1 MTAPAFISQCLRF
14 SFSSLRRLIPPM
26 LAVLLTACGG
36 GSDAPANYPIGGSVT
51 GLSGGTLVLQV
62 NDGETVSLSADGTF
76 QFPTELPGG
85 TAYVVSVQTQ
95 PNNPAQTCS
104 VNRGSGT
111 LNAAVND
118 ITVRCATNAY
128 RIGGTVSGLVGT
140 GLVLQNNGG
149 DDLVIDADGGFRF
162 TQPVASG
169 ARYRIT
175 VKTQPNN
182 PAQTCSVNHA
192 SALVTD
198 RDIDNVTVQCSTDVH
213 QIGGSVTG
221 LTGKGLVL
229 QNNAGD
235 DLPVDADGDFQFATP
250 VASGAGYVVTVRT
263 QPHDP
268 SQTCSVE
275 RATGTVADHDIR
287 DVTVRCTTD
296 SYFIGGTVSG
306 LAGSGLVLQ
315 NNGDEEL
322 AVNANGRFQ
331 FSGKVASG
339 AAYVVAVRSQ
349 PDAPVQTCTVNQ
361 SSTIVANADVTDVQ
375 VLCNTNSYP
384 VGGSVSG
391 LGGSSGLVLQNN
403 GTDDLDIDG
412 DGDFQFQ
419 KQVASGAGYKVTV
432 RTQPSGRVCS
442 VIPGTGSGTIGNAGV
457 TDVQIT
463 CSPVFRTLSV
473 DVSGYVS
480 GSGDLILQNNGQN
493 TLRVTSNG
501 NWPFPSS
508 VAVGST
514 YHVTVSVRPFGQ
526 FCSVTDDSGT
536 MPDAN
541 VRLQVQC
548 HPSTPHTIGGRIIG
562 LTGNDANL
570 VLQNN
575 GGDDLA
581 TNASGSFTFPS
592 KVENGRPYKVTIKYQ
607 PRLQADACTV
617 RYGTGTVTG
626 DVGDIVIDCSGLR
639 MSKRVAYVSNGNG
652 SVTAHAVGTD
662 DALTK
667 LDPVAA
673 SGARLSM
680 LVADPQR
687 RFAYVA
693 SDVGINAYQIN
704 STTGA
709 LTAVPAGPA
718 PHPGVFQTLAM
729 HPGGGFLY
737 LIDWV
742 KGDGSVTG
750 TVSAFRIDRDTGGL
764 MAIGLPIDLG
774 VWPSSPV
781 IDPTGRFL
789 YIANTHSGSV
799 SAFSIDESS
808 GLLTSV
814 SGSPFAVGF
823 PNYLAIT
830 PNGRFLYV
838 GGGPDLLS
846 YAIDPASGALSE
858 VVASVDLGGNSN
870 ITALTMDPAGDHIY
884 VGLFEFRINK
894 GVTCAITSTGG
905 LGECQDF
912 STPYRISSFA
922 VDPVHGFA
930 LLTHQSS
937 YITPYAITRDG
948 NGSVIS
954 VTPGPD
960 YDNSVGAVYSTILG
974 W

>member
-1 MTAPAFISQCLRF
+1 
-14 SFSSLRRLIPPM
+14 M

-36 GSDAPANYPIGGSVT
+36 GSDAPAHYPLGGSVS
-51 GLSGGTLVLQV
+51 GLAGGTLVLQV
-62 NDGETVSLSADGTF
+62 NDGETVSVSADGTF
-76 QFPTELPGG
+76 QFPSELPGG

-128 RIGGTVSGLVGT
+128 RIGGTVSGLAGQ

-175 VKTQPNN
+175 VKTQPSD
-182 PAQTCSVNHA
+182 PAQTCTVNHA

-493 TLRVTSNG
+493 TLPVTSNG
-501 NWPFPSS
+501 NWPFPGS

-541 VRLQVQC
+541 VTLQVQC
-548 HPSTPHTIGGRIIG
+548 APSTPHTIGGRIIG

-581 TNASGSFTFPS
+581 TNASGSFTFPA
-592 KVENGRPYKVTIKYQ
+592 KVNTGQPYAVTIKYQ
-607 PRLQADACTV
+607 PRLLAGACTV
-617 RYGTGTVTG
+617 SNGSGTVTG
-626 DVGDIVIDCSGLR
+626 DVGNVTIDCSGLPALT
-639 MSKRVAYVSNGNG
+639 KRAAYVSNW
-652 SVTAHAVGTD
+652 SVTSPNGVTVHAID
-662 DALTK
+662 ASDALTNVGK
-667 LDPVAA
+667 VAT
-673 SGARLSM
+673 SGLHLST

-687 RFAYVA
+687 QFAYAA
-693 SDVGINAYQIN
+693 SDWGIDAYAIN
-704 STTGA
+704 PTDGTLTAPADPVPHTGA
-709 LTAVPAGPA
+709 S
-718 PHPGVFQTLAM
+718 QTLAM
-729 HPGGGFLY
+729 HPSGGFLY
-737 LIDWV
+737 LVDWV

-764 MAIGLPIDLG
+764 TAIGSPIDLG
-774 VWPSSPV
+774 MGPFSPV

-789 YIANTHSGSV
+789 YVANLRSNSV
-799 SAFSIDESS
+799 SAFSIDENS
-808 GLLTSV
+808 GLLTEI
-814 SGSPFAVGF
+814 SGSPFTVGN
-823 PNYLAIT
+823 PNYLAMT
-830 PNGRFLYV
+830 PNGRFLYAGNGNGSV
-838 GGGPDLLS
+838 RS

-858 VVASVDLGGNSN
+858 VATSVDFGSDY
-870 ITALTMDPAGDHIY
+870 IIAALTMDPAGDHIY
-884 VGLFEFRINK
+884 VGLQPGDPIFASK

-905 LGECQDF
+905 LDECQDF
-912 STPYRISSFA
+912 SIPDRVRSFA

-930 LLTHQSS
+930 LSTGGSR
-937 YITPYAITRDG
+937 YISPYRIIRDSNG
-948 NGSVIS
+948 NVIS

-960 YDNSVGAVYSTILG
+960 YDNLDSADSITILG